1 MNTQNSA
8 SRHIK
13 SPKASIC
20 QKHHQTLHMNDG
32 EVFLKRIYSRKLE
45 FSSESKKAAKKT
57 WQMTRKRTSEQLD
70 QIISRKLRNNKFEN
84 LRSLRYR
91 CHLLKKD
98 HKHRKRIIKAL
109 KNGVLCPNWSDELC
123 KKNSEKIDPF

>member
-1 MNTQNSA
+1 MAKGSGKQKILE
-8 SRHIK
+8 RDQ
-13 SPKASIC
+13 SIRP
-20 QKHHQTLHMNDG
+20 Q
-32 EVFLKRIYSRKLE
+32 R
-45 FSSESKKAAKKT
+45 AAKVNKT
-57 WQMTRKRTSEQLD
+57 SAQLD